1 MEKTKR
7 FAQGLA
13 IGSTIG
19 LAAGIAA
26 NHYYRKK
33 QKMSPDKVLDQIKA
47 AFLKE
52 GPIEGSWISFDTEH
66 MQKFAIT
73 MDILSGGIT
82 RTEDDH
88 LVAYEFKADAKTGAV
103 LSIDRMI
110 NDLSVGRKYRPTL
123 LLSV

>member
-1 MEKTKR
+1 
-7 FAQGLA
+7 
-13 IGSTIG
+13 
-19 LAAGIAA
+19 
-26 NHYYRKK
+26 
-33 QKMSPDKVLDQIKA
+33 MSPDKVLDQIKA

-52 GPIEGSWISFDTEH
+52 GPIEGSWISFDTEP

-103 LSIDRMI
+103 LSIDRII
-110 NDLSVGRKYRPTL
+110 ND
-123 LLSV
+123 

>member
-1 MEKTKR
+1 MLWRKQKIRARLGYR
-7 FAQGLA
+7 FNDRFSCRHRSKSLL
-13 IGSTIG
+13 S
-19 LAAGIAA
+19 
-26 NHYYRKK
+26 KK

-103 LSIDRMI
+103 LSIDRII
-110 NDLSVGRKYRPTL
+110 ND
-123 LLSV
+123 